1 VLLEG
6 SGIYLSWTIEEVV
19 AFTSL
24 QKVSRPAKEDGQ
36 ILTIRWPDGQN
47 LTIYDGQ
54 NMTIL
59 TVGAICVTLCN
70 PCSFFGTYNTLHEQL
85 NPMGCLGCTLLSLI
99 LNKPMTPFQGMHYG
113 NTLGE
118 LACLRLCCL

>member
-1 VLLEG
+1 MLLEG

-59 TVGAICVTLCN
+59 TVGAIWWNTKGRFCLSTNKKDGLKELIKCAAGPLCIN
-70 PCSFFGTYNTLHEQL
+70 LQL
-85 NPMGCLGCTLLSLI
+85 KG
-99 LNKPMTPFQGMHYG
+99 
-113 NTLGE
+113 
-118 LACLRLCCL
+118 

>member
-1 VLLEG
+1 MLLEG

-59 TVGAICVTLCN
+59 TVGAIWKSYLTL
-70 PCSFFGTYNTLHEQL
+70 TLNH
-85 NPMGCLGCTLLSLI
+85 LI
-99 LNKPMTPFQGMHYG
+99 EP
-113 NTLGE
+113 
-118 LACLRLCCL
+118 

>member
-1 VLLEG
+1 MY
-6 SGIYLSWTIEEVV
+6 GIEKV

-36 ILTIRWPDGQN
+36 NLTIRPSDGQN

-59 TVGAICVTLCN
+59 TVGAICCFYWPSARQTIITHRCCWMRRAKKRLAAILVT
-70 PCSFFGTYNTLHEQL
+70 
-85 NPMGCLGCTLLSLI
+85 
-99 LNKPMTPFQGMHYG
+99 
-113 NTLGE
+113 
-118 LACLRLCCL
+118 

>member
-1 VLLEG
+1 MDHRK
-6 SGIYLSWTIEEVV
+6 VV

-59 TVGAICVTLCN
+59 TVGAI
-70 PCSFFGTYNTLHEQL
+70 
-85 NPMGCLGCTLLSLI
+85 
-99 LNKPMTPFQGMHYG
+99 
-113 NTLGE
+113 
-118 LACLRLCCL
+118 

>member
-1 VLLEG
+1 MDHRKRF
-6 SGIYLSWTIEEVV
+6 

-36 ILTIRWPDGQN
+36 ILTIHWPDGQN

-59 TVGAICVTLCN
+59 TVGAIC
-70 PCSFFGTYNTLHEQL
+70 F
-85 NPMGCLGCTLLSLI
+85 GCT
-99 LNKPMTPFQGMHYG
+99 KF
-113 NTLGE
+113 
-118 LACLRLCCL
+118 LCIAS